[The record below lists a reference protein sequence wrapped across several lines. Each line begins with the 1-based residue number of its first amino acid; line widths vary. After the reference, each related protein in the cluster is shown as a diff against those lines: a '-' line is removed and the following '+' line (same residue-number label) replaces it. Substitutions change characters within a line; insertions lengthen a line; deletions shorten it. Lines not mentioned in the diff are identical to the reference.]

1 MDNLSACSR
10 ALQIIEI
17 VHMICDEADTGSH
30 YYPQKILFSLATT
43 SRMFSG
49 RALDNIWREQRS
61 LVPLVKCMPD
71 TLWEEKGQGVGRTIH
86 LRRPIMSTDL
96 PRLLFYSVRVETLH
110 INGFSKHGIVQT
122 EFLKALDMCLPP
134 RVFMPRLSDFS
145 WTTDKKVVPSF
156 VHHFL
161 GPQSRK
167 IRLSL
172 GDSIPTLSLLPYIK
186 SSCPLLSEFDLTV
199 AVNPIAIRL
208 ISDAVCGWQHL
219 KDLSIANLDKTGFL
233 HIASL
238 SSLTKLN
245 LHSVKGS
252 ASPYLPECLCG
263 PTFPA
268 LKELEISC
276 ETLRFCSGI
285 IRVISSRQFE
295 GLSIYPLANWTAV
308 AWKEL
313 HTTIHDCLDHNAFGL
328 MEVSYWKGTPSRP
341 ADIAP
346 YILSSDTLRPLFAFK
361 KLGSISF
368 QIYPGVDVDD
378 ESLEEMAAAWPEMHS
393 LEFGSEVLITE
404 RPRATLKSLIAFA
417 RHQPELTSLGIR
429 MNVSDVPEFS
439 QVPGR
444 RISHSLNSLNVG
456 TSPIELSETTGVA
469 AFLSNL
475 FPDLEYLFSFD
486 APSAEPLI
494 TYEKNWNR
502 VSDML
507 PVFCAV
513 RLQEK
518 EFWIEELAD
527 GEDSSVEEDE
537 TDG

>member
-1 MDNLSACSR
+1 MANLSACSR

-17 VHMICDEADTGSH
+17 VHMICDEAGSLSTR
-30 YYPQKILFSLATT
+30 YRPQKILFSLART
-43 SRMFSG
+43 SRIFSG
-49 RALDNIWREQRS
+49 RALDIIWREQTS

-71 TLWEEKGQGVGRTIH
+71 TLWEEKRQGAERTIH

-96 PRLLFYSVRVETLH
+96 PRLLFYSVRVEKLH
-110 INGFSKHGIVQT
+110 IYDFSGHGSVDN

-134 RVFMPRLSDFS
+134 QVFMPRLADFS
-145 WTTDKKVVPSF
+145 WNPEKNVVS
-156 VHHFL
+156 HHFF

-186 SSCPLLSEFDLTV
+186 SSCPLLSEFHLNVT
-199 AVNPIAIRL
+199 VNPITIRL

-219 KDLSIANLDKTGFL
+219 QDLSIENLDKTGFI

-238 SSLTKLN
+238 CSLTKLSLN
-245 LHSVKGS
+245 SVKGL
-252 ASPYLPECLCG
+252 ASPYLPEFLSG
-263 PTFPA
+263 PTFPV

-276 ETLRFCSGI
+276 ETPRFCSGV
-285 IRVISSRQFE
+285 IRAISSRQFE
-295 GLSIYPLANWTAV
+295 SLYIYPLANWTAV
-308 AWKEL
+308 AWKDL
-313 HTTIHDCLDHNAFGL
+313 HTTLHDCLDHNAFGT
-328 MEVSYWKGTPSRP
+328 MYVMYWREKLSRP

-346 YILSSDTLRPLFAFK
+346 YILSADTLRPLFAFK
-361 KLGSISF
+361 KLGSINF
-368 QIYPGVDVDD
+368 QIYPGVDMDD

-393 LEFGSEVLITE
+393 LKFGSEVLITE

-429 MNVSDVPEFS
+429 MDVSDVPEFS

-444 RISHSLNSLNVG
+444 RISHDLNVLYVG
-456 TSPIELSETTGVA
+456 TSPLVSTETPAVA

-475 FPDLEYLFSFD
+475 FPDLECIFSFD
-486 APSAEPLI
+486 GPTTEPLT
-494 TYEKNWNR
+494 TYEKNWDG

-507 PVFCAV
+507 PVFSAV

-527 GEDSSVEEDE
+527 RDDSSVEEDE
-537 TDG
+537 ADG